1 MKILIVA
8 ATKFE
13 IDSLLTKME
22 SSTAADG
29 RLFSCRFKNLEIDFL
44 ITGVGMVAT
53 AYHTGKVL
61 NETYDAAFN
70 LGICGSFNRNLELG
84 TVVNVFQDCFSE
96 LGAEDGDVF
105 LSLEALNLKGIS
117 KIENKSGAM
126 HSIIEALPKVNGI
139 TVNTAHGNEASIKKV
154 YELFHPYVESMEG
167 AAFMF
172 ACEHENIPYVQ
183 LRAVSNYVEKRNRE
197 AWNIPLA
204 IENLNKQVL
213 EILNSL

>member
-13 IDSLLTKME
+13 IDPLLSKME
-22 SSTAADG
+22 SSKAVNG
-29 RLFSCRFKNLEIDFL
+29 RLTSCKFKKLEIDFL

-53 AYHTGKVL
+53 AYHTGKAV

-70 LGICGSFNRNLELG
+70 LGICGSFNRNIELG
-84 TVVNVFQDCFSE
+84 TVVNVYQDCFSE
-96 LGAEDGDVF
+96 LGAEDDDKF
-105 LSLEALNLKGIS
+105 LTLEALNLQGVS

-126 HSIIEALPKVNGI
+126 HAFIEALPKVTGI
-139 TVNTAHGNEASIKKV
+139 TVNTAHGNDASIKKV

-172 ACEHENIPYVQ
+172 ACENENIPYVQ
-183 LRAVSNYVEKRNRE
+183 IRAISNYVEKRNRD
-197 AWNIPLA
+197 AWNISLA
-204 IENLNKQVL
+204 IENLNKQVF
-213 EILNSL
+213 EILNAL